1 MSFKL
6 TILGCDSAI
15 PTINKNQTAQLLSFN
30 ERFFLIDCGENTQ
43 VQLRKYQLSFQRI
56 NHIFISH
63 LHGDHYYGLIGLITS
78 MHLLGRKK
86 ELHVYAD
93 PQLKEIIMIQL
104 EASKT
109 ELAYPLF
116 FHPLDYKNLK
126 LLFEDEKIQVK
137 SFPLK
142 HSIACCGFLVEE
154 RQLERRMIS
163 EAIMEHKIPVNCI
176 PGIKAGG
183 DFTKSDGTIISHW
196 ELTKSA
202 HRARSYAF
210 CSDTAYCEDIIPNIK
225 GVDLLYHEA
234 TFMNDLKDRADY
246 TFHSTTG
253 QAAEIAKL
261 AEVRRL
267 VVGHYSQRYNDL
279 SCLLNEVQ
287 EVFPN
292 AELAEEGKIF
302 ESLRTYDTN
311 C

>member
-1 MSFKL
+1 
-6 TILGCDSAI
+6 
-15 PTINKNQTAQLLSFN
+15 
-30 ERFFLIDCGENTQ
+30 
-43 VQLRKYQLSFQRI
+43 
-56 NHIFISH
+56 
-63 LHGDHYYGLIGLITS
+63 
-78 MHLLGRKK
+78 
-86 ELHVYAD
+86 
-93 PQLKEIIMIQL
+93 
-104 EASKT
+104 
-109 ELAYPLF
+109 
-116 FHPLDYKNLK
+116 
-126 LLFEDEKIQVK
+126 
-137 SFPLK
+137 
-142 HSIACCGFLVEE
+142 
-154 RQLERRMIS
+154 
-163 EAIMEHKIPVNCI
+163 MEHKIPVNCI

-210 CSDTAYCEDIIPNIK
+210 CSDTAYSEDIVPIIQ

-234 TFMNDLKDRADY
+234 TFKNDLQDRAAY

-302 ESLRTYDTN
+302 EILRTYDTN
-311 C
+311 S

>member
-1 MSFKL
+1 MHFRV
-6 TILGCDSAI
+6 TILGSNSAI
-15 PTINKNQTAQLLSFN
+15 PTTKRKPTAQLLN
-30 ERFFLIDCGENTQ
+30 VAERFLLIDCGEGTQ
-43 VQLRKYQLSFQRI
+43 MQLRKYKIKMQRI
-56 NHIFISH
+56 SHIFISH
-63 LHGDHYYGLIGLITS
+63 LHGDHYFGLIGLIST

-93 PQLKEIIMIQL
+93 PQLKEIIMLQL

-116 FHPLDYKNLK
+116 FHPLDYNAPK

-142 HSIACCGFLVEE
+142 HSIDCCGFLVEE

-163 EAIMEHKIPVNCI
+163 EAIMKYNIPVNCI

-202 HRARSYAF
+202 HLARSYAF
-210 CSDTAYCEDIIPNIK
+210 CSDTAYSEAIVPIVQ

-234 TFMNDLKDRADY
+234 TFKNDLQDRAAY
-246 TFHSTTG
+246 TFHSTTR

-261 AEVRRL
+261 AKVRRL
-267 VVGHYSQRYNDL
+267 VVGHYSQRYNEL

-302 ESLRTYDTN
+302 EIHRTYDTN
-311 C
+311 S